1 MWANN
6 FDKCIVCGK
15 DEFPHKWKGLCE
27 RCFAIHIELEIEKK
41 RGILSKNKFDA
52 ITEGH
57 LIDEYLEK
65 KKTISEIARE
75 SGYTNQQIRE
85 CLKKY
90 GIQILKIHEE
100 INEEYL
106 KKEYLE
112 NHKSISTIAKEC
124 GCKYHIICNRL
135 KKYKMQK
142 QDKNNPDS
150 TLIKWAHDFDK
161 CVCCGTTKILHASK
175 GLCRRCYEKY
185 QYIRINPH
193 MYLPPKEKTMVLSKE
208 YLLQEYIKNNKS
220 LSDIA
225 KEYGCTS
232 PFIYKKMKEYGIPRR
247 KKRDARLMALEK
259 GKIKYTRTDKDGNIK
274 EVTHQKSE
282 VDEYFFSYWSAP
294 MAWVLGVIY
303 ADGNLDSGRRFGET
317 VKIKQAREPRVS
329 ISQKEPEILEKI
341 KALTRSNQKLLF
353 SKQRVFENTTAGEC
367 YHLVI
372 RNLQIFRDLTKI
384 GLTPNK
390 SLTITF
396 PDVPKEYLWH
406 FIRGCWD
413 GDGCLSIDKASGQ
426 INAGYVS
433 GSKVFIEKFVEIL
446 KKELSL
452 EKISI
457 FHRGNSYEFKLH
469 TKNCLKLCHYFY
481 DGVSPD
487 LYLSRKFNVYMNYLE
502 KSMAKEKL
510 RVLERQ

>member
-1 MWANN
+1 MWAKNL
-6 FDKCIVCGK
+6 DKCIACGK
-15 DEFPHKWKGLCE
+15 DEFPYVSKGLCK
-27 RCFAIHIELEIEKK
+27 RCWDIYLNIKNKKENLENNKPIHIWRKK
-41 RGILSKNKFDA
+41 RAVPIKDSSNKLQEFKSNPRNE
-52 ITEGH
+52 TK
-57 LIDEYLEK
+57 LIVK
-65 KKTISEIARE
+65 
-75 SGYTNQQIRE
+75 
-85 CLKKY
+85 
-90 GIQILKIHEE
+90 
-100 INEEYL
+100 
-106 KKEYLE
+106 
-112 NHKSISTIAKEC
+112 
-124 GCKYHIICNRL
+124 
-135 KKYKMQK
+135 
-142 QDKNNPDS
+142 
-150 TLIKWAHDFDK
+150 KWAHDFDK
-161 CVCCGTTKILHASK
+161 CVCCGTTIILHASK

-185 QYIRINPH
+185 QYKRINPH

-225 KEYGCTS
+225 KEYGCTRQ
-232 PFIYKKMKEYGIPRR
+232 FIFKKLKEYGIPGR
-247 KKRDARLMALEK
+247 KKRDARLMALERN
-259 GKIKYTRTDKDGNIK
+259 KISYTRTDKAGNVR

-282 VDEYFFSYWSAP
+282 IDEYFFSYWSAP

-303 ADGNLDSGRRFGET
+303 ADGTLDSGRRFGET
-317 VKIKQAREPRVS
+317 AKIKQSREPRVS

-341 KALTRSNQKLLF
+341 KALMRSNQKLLF
-353 SKQRVFENTTAGEC
+353 SKRREWANTIAGEC

-372 RNLQIFRDLTKI
+372 RHLQIFRDLTKI

-433 GSKVFIEKFVEIL
+433 GSKIFIEKFVEIL
-446 KKELSL
+446 KRELSL

-469 TKNCLKLCHYFY
+469 TKNCLQLCHYLY

-502 KSMAKEKL
+502 KSMSKEKL
-510 RVLERQ
+510 RVLVRQ